1 MTGLAILPLFLAAL
15 VPGLF
20 IIYQPG
26 ARKPDIKYML
36 VFAGAFIFS
45 ITLVHLLPELMSA
58 SDDPK
63 LVGIFVLV
71 GFLMQVFLAFITSG
85 VEHGHM
91 HNHSHHGRISPII
104 LMSGLCLHAI
114 MDGSI
119 LVHPG
124 HEHGALGNS
133 GLMLGIMLHKIPE
146 AIALVAV
153 LSFVFK
159 NKLTLLAYLIL
170 FSLASPFGLLISEL
184 LNNYELLGKQGFI
197 ILFSIV
203 SGNLIHISTTIYFET
218 SPDHSFHKKRAII
231 GFLGTLLA
239 ILTEIL

>member
-1 MTGLAILPLFLAAL
+1 MTVLALSILFLTAL
-15 VPGLF
+15 IPGLF
-20 IIYQPG
+20 IIYYPG
-26 ARKPDIKYML
+26 ARKPDIKSML

-58 SDDPK
+58 STDPK
-63 LVGIFVLV
+63 MVGIFVLV
-71 GFLMQVFLAFITSG
+71 GFIMQMLLDFTTSG

-91 HNHSHHGRISPII
+91 HHHSHHGRVSPII

-119 LVHPG
+119 LMHPG
-124 HEHGALGNS
+124 HQHGVMGNS

-146 AIALVAV
+146 AIALIAV
-153 LSFVFK
+153 LSFVYQK
-159 NKLTLLAYLIL
+159 KLTLLAFLII
-170 FSLASPFGLLISEL
+170 FSLASPLGLVLSEML
-184 LNNYELLGKQGFI
+184 SHYQFLGEQGFI

-203 SGNLIHISTTIYFET
+203 SGNLLHISTTIYFET
-218 SPDHSFHKKRAII
+218 SPDHSFHKKRALI
-231 GFLGTLLA
+231 GLFGTLLA

>member
-1 MTGLAILPLFLAAL
+1 MTVLALLLLFLAAL
-15 VPGLF
+15 IPGLF
-20 IIYQPG
+20 IIYYPG

-58 SDDPK
+58 SEDPK

-71 GFLMQVFLAFITSG
+71 GFIMQMLLDFTTSG

-91 HNHSHHGRISPII
+91 HNHSHQGRISPIV

-119 LVHPG
+119 LIHPG
-124 HEHGALGNS
+124 HQHGAMGNS
-133 GLMLGIMLHKIPE
+133 GLMLGIILHKIPE

-159 NKLTLLAYLIL
+159 NKLTLLILLII
-170 FSLASPFGLLISEL
+170 FSLASPLGMFLSEL
-184 LNNYELLGKQGFI
+184 ASQYELLGKQGFI

-218 SPDHSFHKKRAII
+218 SPDHSFHKKRALI
-231 GFLGTLLA
+231 GLLGTCFA

>member
-1 MTGLAILPLFLAAL
+1 MTGLALTILFLTAL
-15 VPGLF
+15 IPGLV
-20 IIYQPG
+20 IIYYPG

-36 VFAGAFIFS
+36 VFAGSFIFS

-71 GFLMQVFLAFITSG
+71 GFIMQMLLDFTTSG

-91 HNHSHHGRISPII
+91 HNHSHHGRISPVI

-124 HEHGALGNS
+124 HQHGVMGNS
-133 GLMLGIMLHKIPE
+133 GLMLGIILHKIPE

-159 NKLTLLAYLIL
+159 KKLTLLTLLII
-170 FSLASPFGLLISEL
+170 FSLASPLGLLLSEMA
-184 LNNYELLGKQGFI
+184 NQYELLGKQGFI

-231 GFLGTLLA
+231 GLLGTCLA

>member
-1 MTGLAILPLFLAAL
+1 MTALALLILFLTAFI
-15 VPGLF
+15 PGLF
-20 IIYQPG
+20 IIYYPG
-26 ARKPDIKYML
+26 TRKPDIKYML

-45 ITLVHLLPELMSA
+45 ITLVHLLPELISA
-58 SDDPK
+58 STDPK

-71 GFLMQVFLAFITSG
+71 GFIMQMLLDLTTSG

-91 HNHSHHGRISPII
+91 HNHSHHGRISPIV
-104 LMSGLCLHAI
+104 LMSGLCLHAL

-119 LVHPG
+119 LIHPG
-124 HEHGALGNS
+124 HQHGVMGNS

-146 AIALVAV
+146 SIALIAV

-159 NKLTLLAYLIL
+159 KKFTLLVFLII
-170 FSLASPFGLLISEL
+170 FSLASPVGLLLSEL
-184 LNNYELLGKQGFI
+184 LSHYELLDKQGFI

-203 SGNLIHISTTIYFET
+203 SGNLLHISTTIYFET

-231 GFLGTLLA
+231 GLLGTLLA

>member
-1 MTGLAILPLFLAAL
+1 MTGLALLILFLTAL
-15 VPGLF
+15 IPGLV
-20 IIYQPG
+20 IIYYPG

-45 ITLVHLLPELMSA
+45 ITMVHLLPELMSV
-58 SDDPK
+58 STDPK

-71 GFLMQVFLAFITSG
+71 GFIMQMLLDFITSG

-91 HNHSHHGRISPII
+91 HNHSQHGRISPII

-124 HEHGALGNS
+124 HQHGAMGNS
-133 GLMLGIMLHKIPE
+133 GLMFGIVLHKIPE
-146 AIALVAV
+146 AIALIAV
-153 LSFVFK
+153 LSFVYK
-159 NKLTLLAYLIL
+159 NKLTLLAFLIV
-170 FSLASPFGLLISEL
+170 FSLASPLGLLLSEML
-184 LNNYELLGKQGFI
+184 SHYELLGKQGFI
-197 ILFSIV
+197 LLFAIV

-231 GFLGTLLA
+231 GLLGTLLA

>member
-1 MTGLAILPLFLAAL
+1 MTALALLILFLTGLI
-15 VPGLF
+15 PGLF
-20 IIYQPG
+20 IIYYPG

-45 ITLVHLLPELMSA
+45 ISLVHLFPELISA
-58 SDDPK
+58 SKDPK

-71 GFLMQVFLAFITSG
+71 GFIMQMLLDFITSG

-91 HNHSHHGRISPII
+91 HHHTHHGRISPIV

-119 LVHPG
+119 LIHPG
-124 HEHGALGNS
+124 HQHGLMGNS

-146 AIALVAV
+146 SIALISV
-153 LSFVFK
+153 LSIVYK
-159 NKLTLLAYLIL
+159 NKITLLL
-170 FSLASPFGLLISEL
+170 FLVGFCLASPLGLLMSEFL
-184 LNNYELLGKQGFI
+184 SHFELLGKQGFI

-203 SGNLIHISTTIYFET
+203 TGNLLHISTTIYFEM
-218 SPDHSFHKKRAII
+218 SPDHSFHKKRALI
-231 GFLGTLLA
+231 GLLGTMLA
-239 ILTEIL
+239 ILTEIF